1 VEPDP
6 SAPATRGKEI
16 ENVPHYLA
24 TLGVDYQASTQLK
37 LSAWANAQGNYY
49 LERTNTLGRT
59 GGYALLNLGATWRLS
74 PTLDVGVQLKN
85 VTNRKYVYAWYD
97 SGSSGYS
104 PGDGRSAYASLNW
117 KF

>member
-1 VEPDP
+1 
-6 SAPATRGKEI
+6 
-16 ENVPHYLA
+16 
-24 TLGVDYQASTQLK
+24 VDYQASTQLK
-37 LSAWANAQGNYY
+37 LSASANAQGNYY

-59 GGYALLNLGATWRLS
+59 SGYALLHLGATWRLS